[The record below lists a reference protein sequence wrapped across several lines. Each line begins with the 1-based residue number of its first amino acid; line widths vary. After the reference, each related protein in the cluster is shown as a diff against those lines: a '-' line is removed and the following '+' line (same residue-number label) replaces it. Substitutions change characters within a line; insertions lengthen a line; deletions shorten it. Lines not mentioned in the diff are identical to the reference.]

1 MSERKERY
9 DMTEKQGDT
18 GHHGKIMEDTGAS
31 MGCCPANTSTSFS
44 QTATSRQPKQSSTN

>member
-1 MSERKERY
+1 MPERKEGY

-18 GHHGKIMEDTGAS
+18 GDYGKIMEDTGAS
-31 MGCCPANTSTSFS
+31 MECCPANTSTSCS